1 MTLFT
6 PLHPPSVQT
15 HLRLRRGR
23 FFLNEVT
30 KLIFLLWSETTA
42 RRPRCLADSLLR
54 FALAFGYH
62 VSARS
67 AIMLHVALAI
77 TIIRMCVPCAM
88 PRVNGSRKFLVRG
101 DPFFP
106 TKSTAGLSISL
117 RVCECRER
125 EASRKDPLFYSIL
138 FYSILFYYGQRV
150 TLYDNM
156 KQAFSSSL
164 SLLANVRWIV
174 KFTIDRNDSS
184 RFSATFV
191 RKNATYSKSDAWK
204 RGGSNHNPTC
214 WQRSPI
220 SNTRLPSS
228 SSVIFSFWLAREI
241 SCEIVTYIAKYILE
255 IGGLYASFLLP
266 RLTLL
271 FLSFFL
277 SFFLSLLPLIHGKP
291 LTRFTRRQE
300 PRKRIPSGAGGP
312 SRKNLASEIPWRDRI
327 SAKSVSSA
335 RF

>member
-42 RRPRCLADSLLR
+42 KRPRCLADSLLR

-138 FYSILFYYGQRV
+138 FYYGQRV

-184 RFSATFV
+184 QFSATFV
-191 RKNATYSKSDAWK
+191 RKNACSKSEYAWK
-204 RGGSNHNPTC
+204 QP
-214 WQRSPI
+214 
-220 SNTRLPSS
+220 
-228 SSVIFSFWLAREI
+228 
-241 SCEIVTYIAKYILE
+241 
-255 IGGLYASFLLP
+255 
-266 RLTLL
+266 
-271 FLSFFL
+271 
-277 SFFLSLLPLIHGKP
+277 
-291 LTRFTRRQE
+291 
-300 PRKRIPSGAGGP
+300 
-312 SRKNLASEIPWRDRI
+312 
-327 SAKSVSSA
+327 
-335 RF
+335 